1 MSDSTAEKKSVPLN
15 MDEIMKILFNLSDEL
30 TIRMI
35 NSLFGKKI
43 PLNAKVIVRD
53 TGLRRFSFTEHE
65 VNKIYADMILE
76 INGEIYH
83 IEFQTVNDDI
93 ILPRMFEYGFVISIE
108 EVKSRIVRAKDGINM
123 TYPKQYVIFVEC
135 DDNIPEHELTM
146 KVTLWDG
153 DVKDYKVPI
162 MRYWEETPD
171 SLEAKYLE
179 PLLPLQVFNI
189 RRDLE
194 RISKSKKLE
203 AEKQKLTEAKLREV
217 IKIYT
222 TITEKVRD
230 LTEAKQR
237 LTIYHAEQILNA
249 LQHLSAYLYDR
260 YDKYNEIESEAIK
273 MSESAWSFDKWRN
286 EGRVEGELKNR
297 KATAHEMFIDGEVI
311 EKIRKYS
318 KLSDEDLVG
327 VLVTLPQTIQNKYNL
342 TAEV

>member
-53 TGLRRFSFTEHE
+53 TAKRRFSFEGHE
-65 VNKIYADMILE
+65 ISTLYADMILE
-76 INGEIYH
+76 IDGDIYH
-83 IEFQTVNDDI
+83 IEFQTVNDDMM
-93 ILPRMFEYGFVISIE
+93 LPRMFEYGFIISIE
-108 EVKSRIVRAKDGINM
+108 EVKSRLIRTADGMNM
-123 TYPKQYVIFVEC
+123 TYPKQYVIFVER
-135 DDNIPEHELTM
+135 DDTIPENELTM

-162 MRYWEETPD
+162 MRYWEETAD
-171 SLEAKYLE
+171 SLEAKHLE
-179 PLLPLQVFNI
+179 PLLPLQVFKI

-194 RISKSKKLE
+194 RISKSRKPE
-203 AEKQKLTEAKLREV
+203 AEKQKLTEDKLREV
-217 IKIYT
+217 IVIYK

-230 LTEAKQR
+230 LTDAKGR
-237 LTIYHAEQILNA
+237 LTIYHAEQMLNA
-249 LQHLSAYLYDR
+249 LQHLSTYLYDK

-273 MSESAWSFDKWRN
+273 MSKSAWGLVETHNKALL
-286 EGRVEGELKNR
+286 EGELKNR
-297 KATAHEMFIDGEVI
+297 KETAHDMFVDGEVI

-342 TAEV
+342 KAEV